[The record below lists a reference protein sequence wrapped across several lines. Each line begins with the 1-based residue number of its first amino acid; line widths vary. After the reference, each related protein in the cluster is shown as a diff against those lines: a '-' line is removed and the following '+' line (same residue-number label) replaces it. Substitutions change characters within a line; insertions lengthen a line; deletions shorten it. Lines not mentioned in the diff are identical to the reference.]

1 MLQNNSLGEKNHTRL
16 ESQFNKAISVLE
28 GDVHLPELNPNLD
41 HVGSGFAAFLAPPG
55 PEVVRFTV
63 GQPDFDTPQPIV
75 DEAKAALDR
84 GETAYTRPQGSE
96 ALCSAVANHL
106 TQFEIHVE
114 SDDVVV
120 TPGCKQAL
128 LYGMMAVMAPGDDV
142 LLLSPAWPS
151 YDGMVRLT
159 GANPIH
165 VPVRRDNYHPDF
177 SALEQHVTANT
188 KAIIIN
194 SPNNPTGAVYSR
206 EETRQLVEFAI
217 NHDLWILDDMI
228 YSTLVW
234 TDEGYTS
241 PCAFDGGAERTIT
254 IGGWSKGWAMT
265 GWRLGWISGP
275 TDVMTGVK
283 KINVS
288 AATHVPTFLMPAATK
303 ALSLREE
310 IQVMEAAFAERRT
323 VIHRAFSS
331 LPGIVVPEPEGAFYI
346 LCDITGTGMTDI
358 EFATE
363 ALEQAKVQVIPGS
376 LMKGG
381 EGLVRVSYATSMENI
396 HEGVERLRTWLE
408 SRQ

>member
-1 MLQNNSLGEKNHTRL
+1 
-16 ESQFNKAISVLE
+16 
-28 GDVHLPELNPNLD
+28 
-41 HVGSGFAAFLAPPG
+41 
-55 PEVVRFTV
+55 
-63 GQPDFDTPQPIV
+63 
-75 DEAKAALDR
+75 
-84 GETAYTRPQGSE
+84 
-96 ALCSAVANHL
+96 
-106 TQFEIHVE
+106 
-114 SDDVVV
+114 VV

>member
-1 MLQNNSLGEKNHTRL
+1 M
-16 ESQFNKAISVLE
+16 
-28 GDVHLPELNPNLD
+28 PELNPNLEL
-41 HVGSGFAAFLAPPG
+41 VGSGFAAFLAPPG

-63 GQPDFDTPQPIV
+63 GQPDFDTPQPII

-96 ALCSAVANHL
+96 ALCTAVANHL
-106 TQFEIHVE
+106 TRFNIDVL

-128 LYGMMAVMAPGDDV
+128 LYGMMAVLAPGDEV

-159 GANPIH
+159 GATPVH
-165 VPVRRDNYHPDF
+165 VPVLRENYHPDF
-177 SALEQHVTANT
+177 DGLEAHVTSNT

-194 SPNNPTGAVYSR
+194 SPNNPTGAVYTR
-206 EETRQLVEFAI
+206 AETERLVAFA
-217 NHDLWILDDMI
+217 NRHDLWILDDMI

-241 PCAFDGGAERTIT
+241 PCEFEGGAERTIT

-265 GWRLGWISGP
+265 GWRLGWVAGP
-275 TDVMTGVK
+275 TNAMNGVK

-288 AATHVPTFLMPAATK
+288 AATHVPTFLMPAAEK
-303 ALSLREE
+303 ALELREE
-310 IQVMEAAFAERRT
+310 IEVMEEAFAQRRLA
-323 VIHRAFSS
+323 IHEAFSS
-331 LPGIVVPEPEGAFYI
+331 LPGVVAPRPEGAFYI
-346 LCDITGTGMTDI
+346 LCDITGTGMTDL

-363 ALEQAKVQVIPGS
+363 ALEKAQVQVIPGS

-381 EGLVRVSYATSMENI
+381 EGLIRVSYATSLENI
-396 HEGVERLRTWLE
+396 HEGVRRLREWLE